1 MPLWNP
7 NSFIKKSL
15 YLFSWCFK
23 PFGFFLWVLSLIT
36 AVVFLTAEWDEFA
49 NASNGILSFKNL
61 PFLYLSIILLKGLH
75 EFGHAYACRSYGC
88 EVPQMGIMFLVFN
101 PLPFVDVSST
111 YALSKKHQRVV
122 VGIAGVVVEFFVAF
136 VALILWAQ
144 LGDGVFSGYVITWL
158 SPSVQRFFLTLT
170 LC

>member
-1 MPLWNP
+1 M
-7 NSFIKKSL
+7 
-15 YLFSWCFK
+15 FSWCFK

-75 EFGHAYACRSYGC
+75 EFGHAYACRRYGC

-101 PLPFVDVSST
+101 PLPLLMF
-111 YALSKKHQRVV
+111 LLRMRCQKHQRVV

-144 LGDGVFSGYVITWL
+144 LGDGVFSRICYNMVITA
-158 SPSVQRFFLTLT
+158 SVSTILLTLT